1 MGDREIKGEIEA
13 LLFASEEPISLERL
27 KACSGGNTKSIR
39 DVLSELARE
48 YDEQERAFELK
59 EVAGGYQLYT
69 RREFSHVVAKLHK
82 GKRASRLSK
91 PALETLAVIAFRQP
105 VTKAVIESVRGV
117 NADGV
122 VNTLLDRGLV
132 RVAGKAKGMGGPLL
146 YATTKEFLRYFHLK
160 TIDELPK
167 VTELRGLG

>member
-1 MGDREIKGEIEA
+1 MGVSDIRGKVEA
-13 LLFASEEPISLERL
+13 LLFASEEPISVEKL
-27 KACSGGNTKSIR
+27 KAFAGGSAKSIR

-69 RREFSHVVAKLHK
+69 RREYSPVVAKLHK

-122 VNTLLDRGLV
+122 VNTLLDRDLIKV
-132 RVAGKAKGMGGPLL
+132 TGKAKGMGGPLL

-160 TIDELPK
+160 DINELPK